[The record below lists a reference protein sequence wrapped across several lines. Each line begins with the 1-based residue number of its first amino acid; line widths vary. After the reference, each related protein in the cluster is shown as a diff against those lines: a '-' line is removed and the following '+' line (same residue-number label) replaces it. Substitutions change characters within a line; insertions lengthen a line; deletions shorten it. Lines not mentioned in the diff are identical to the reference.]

1 MISSTMVS
9 SINVS
14 PLRHVDE
21 IARAVANQVARGV
34 EFRIVPHGL
43 GIQVNQ

>member
-1 MISSTMVS
+1 MVS

-14 PLRHVDE
+14 PLRHGNE
-21 IARAVANQVARGV
+21 IARALANHPARGV
-34 EFRIVPHGL
+34 EFRIVPLGL